1 MVLCLYLY
9 ASIYILGEGEDLNHG
24 HSNNEECFNFLIKK
38 KKKKKKKECFNFGHC
53 FEGADKMVSS

>member
-24 HSNNEECFNFLIKK
+24 HSNNEECFNF
-38 KKKKKKKECFNFGHC
+38 GHC